1 MLICVVG
8 CLAGLKF
15 SSGPLG
21 LMPLVE
27 DGRKERLGGWS
38 VCWIREGWLF
48 EVDRMDVV
56 VTGGYREWELW
67 LMGGTVKG
75 RDGEGGTQSLGTIFL

>member
-8 CLAGLKF
+8 CLGGLKF

-21 LMPLVE
+21 LIPIVG
-27 DGRKERLGGWS
+27 DGGKRETRRGGG

-56 VTGGYREWELW
+56 ITWGY
-67 LMGGTVKG
+67 G
-75 RDGEGGTQSLGTIFL
+75 